1 MSEKIF
7 IWVSWGDID
16 VYPANTDEDLKNLY
30 YTIFDCMLGYLDDS
44 ITEKVKNYIEVMEFP
59 ESKTHA
65 RYINAIEHLLKKF
78 GVGSH
83 EAFENGTGF
92 DKMRKLGN
100 Q

>member
-7 IWVSWGDID
+7 
-16 VYPANTDEDLKNLY
+16 
-30 YTIFDCMLGYLDDS
+30 
-44 ITEKVKNYIEVMEFP
+44 IEVMEFP

-78 GVGSH
+78 GVGSP